1 MGFLTGKTAII
12 TGAGRAVLSDGSC
25 GSIGY
30 GIATAFAK
38 EGANLVITGRN
49 VKKLEEAKNELEAK
63 YGIRVLPVQADVCA
77 GTDNEATGQNVVN
90 QAVDTFGGI
99 QVLVNNA
106 QASASGVP
114 LAEHTTEQFD
124 LALYSGLYATFY
136 YMKACYP
143 YLAKSKGSVIN
154 FASGAGLFGNFGQCS
169 YAAAKEGI
177 RGLSRVAATEWGKD
191 GINVN
196 VICPLA
202 WTAKLEQFQQAYPDA
217 FKANV
222 KMPPMGHYANPET
235 EIGRVCVQLA
245 MPDFKYLS
253 GETLTLEGGMGP
265 FVFRPDHSRTAM
277 HSISSFAPLG
287 MAATC
292 TQLRAGNGSAKAL
305 AYTAFTAEKSL
316 ISARKMTVLTTFAME
331 RPASAR
337 MALRFAR
344 LCAAC
349 SSTVSAIL
357 PVAGS
362 TGIWP
367 ETNTI
372 LPRSIAWL

>member
-1 MGFLTGKTAII
+1 MANISQLSASGGQLWAFLTGKTAII

-38 EGANLVITGRN
+38 EDANLVITGRN

-77 GTDNEATGQNVVN
+77 GTDNEATVQNVVN

-124 LALYSGLYATFY
+124 LALYSGLYAAFY

-253 GETLTLEGGMGP
+253 GETLTLEGGMGL
-265 FVFRPDHSRTAM
+265 RP
-277 HSISSFAPLG
+277 
-287 MAATC
+287 
-292 TQLRAGNGSAKAL
+292 
-305 AYTAFTAEKSL
+305 
-316 ISARKMTVLTTFAME
+316 
-331 RPASAR
+331 
-337 MALRFAR
+337 
-344 LCAAC
+344 
-349 SSTVSAIL
+349 
-357 PVAGS
+357 
-362 TGIWP
+362 
-367 ETNTI
+367 
-372 LPRSIAWL
+372 